1 MDDVSEE
8 FVAYAAVRKAQP
20 VSNIGRTE
28 YKRAKCTRTRA
39 NAAAYNQRSITESQG
54 ISPEERWQAIAVM
67 AYHLA
72 RARGFVGD
80 AVKYWLAAEAKVDA
94 ELAIRQ
100 SAM

>member
-1 MDDVSEE
+1 MDDVSEK
-8 FVAYAAVRKAQP
+8 FVARAINREARLVLEA
-20 VSNIGRTE
+20 GRTGCAE
-28 YKRAKCTRTRA
+28 NEADTATYHPRLV
-39 NAAAYNQRSITESQG
+39 SGSQG

-72 RARGFVGD
+72 RTRGFVGE
-80 AVKYWLAAEAKVDA
+80 AVKYWLAAEARVNA